1 MEITEKTSVT
11 LGKRGKSEGKKERF
25 WYTMIRD
32 KLNVI
37 KTTATKQQCAITLE
51 LIAWLDKSRKVT
63 SDLLYYPNLK
73 EGKLNASQI
82 EL

>member
-1 MEITEKTSVT
+1 MGKGEKV
-11 LGKRGKSEGKKERF
+11 KGKKKGF

-37 KTTATKQQCAITLE
+37 KATATKQQCAITSE